1 MMQSTHSTTPEQAAG
16 FNLRR
21 ILKPLRKFVS
31 NTLYNSDLYMYFV
44 YPKVEQLNV
53 FIKSL
58 LSRQELSSIT
68 VVNLLDLASEH
79 GWPVE
84 NYNPATIQE
93 CEASKTIV
101 EDSFDLVK
109 QGRLRLTQFHESR
122 ICHSVKRGELYYS
135 HLYGMVRYPIRETF
149 TCEMPNAIILGSSGF
164 VMTPELE
171 MISQSTAES
180 VAQLT
185 VLLNSLSSASTSF
198 PPQPI
203 PGKYVSLVGKYSAAN
218 YAHWLMDYLPRL
230 ALLDPSQTDF
240 KVIVNVAPEAYRLE
254 SLELLG
260 VSSDRIFEVKEEC
273 LCFENLLFCHAAD
286 KMGVPKAVHL
296 YKMRER
302 LVTAATGTAY
312 HPSPNRRIYI
322 SRAKASRRISNENEL
337 LPILREYGFEVIN
350 CEDYKLADQIRI
362 FSEAN
367 VVAGAHGAG
376 IFNQIFCNPGA
387 TVIEIFNRQ
396 RWEHAPRKI
405 SSLLKHRHWHIFG
418 ENVDRDWNTQVDPQ
432 KFQKV
437 LSYAL
442 DDCTFKEGSLYEK
455 TY

>member
-1 MMQSTHSTTPEQAAG
+1 
-16 FNLRR
+16 
-21 ILKPLRKFVS
+21 
-31 NTLYNSDLYMYFV
+31 MYFV
-44 YPKVEQLNV
+44 YPKVEQLII

-58 LSRQELSSIT
+58 FSKQELSSIT
-68 VVNLLDLASEH
+68 VVNLLDLAPKR
-79 GWPVE
+79 GWLVE
-84 NYNPATIQE
+84 NYHPATIQE

-109 QGRLRLTQFHESR
+109 YGRLRLTQFHESR
-122 ICHSVKRGELYYS
+122 ICHSVKRGEFYYS

-149 TCEMPNAIILGSSGF
+149 TCEMPNAILLGSSGF

-180 VAQLT
+180 IAHLT
-185 VLLNSLSSASTSF
+185 VLLNSLSSSSASF

-240 KVIVNVAPEAYRLE
+240 NVIVNVAPEAYRLE

-260 VSSDRIFEVKEEC
+260 VSQDRIFEVKEEC
-273 LCFENLLFCHAAD
+273 LCFETLLFCHAAD

-296 YKMRER
+296 YKMREC
-302 LVTAATGTAY
+302 LVTAATGIAY
-312 HPSPNRRIYI
+312 HPSPTRRIYI
-322 SRAKASRRISNENEL
+322 SRGKASRSIINEHEL
-337 LPILREYGFEVIN
+337 LPILQEYGFDIIN
-350 CEDYKLADQIRI
+350 CEDYKFVDQIRL
-362 FSEAN
+362 FSEAS

-405 SSLLKHRHWHIFG
+405 SSILKHQHWHLFG
-418 ENVDRDWNTQVDPQ
+418 ENIDRNWNTQVDPK
-432 KFQKV
+432 KFQKI

-442 DDCTFKEGSLYEK
+442 DDYTFKEGALHEAIY
-455 TY
+455 